1 MVKFQTNLESSMA
14 IVITVPSSDD
24 R

>member
-1 MVKFQTNLESSMA
+1 MANKVAHLESSMA